1 MWIYKSMME
10 RGQTYI
16 GVRQVL
22 WVGLCML
29 LLCGC
34 SRGTYVGEL
43 PEDDD
48 APLTENIP
56 IVLGFGVSSFD
67 ILTRGSGAVESGTNL
82 EFWKNAKFYVYA
94 FNKNVE
100 TDLSVRWSEA
110 NEDIC
115 LLDANRLSEDG
126 GQSSS
131 HGKEVRVKVDNSN
144 LMPFFPDDKTGSQDI
159 YYNMKHTDWSYN
171 FFAYYL
177 DDLDLTQLQCVREK
191 NRIYYDVELDGR
203 RDFMSSVANPKL
215 QEDKYANNPYKQKI
229 MDRAYSAYSASHGLN
244 PVFSFQHHLVRLR
257 FVICRPEEGGSVPS
271 INESLVVKKVSVKS
285 KVRGRFT
292 VAVND
297 IDADDAG
304 KPHVGLSFNRED
316 YASEEAYANSEDYLY
331 LLKKNGEEI
340 GSDGWCRVIDCKKY
354 SELSAEDKKKPSF
367 LGKEDE
373 NDNSGASLLLAPAT
387 TYSARIFL
395 DEDKSSDPGHGFVD
409 VDLEPGGGAGF
420 VAGGAYVIYLTINS
434 LSDIKPNV
442 EIGEWTPG
450 GETILDPDGEFED
463 KFINLNCIIYETI
476 SSLCN
481 DDSRSVGVLFTG

>member
-100 TDLSVRWSEA
+100 IDLSVRWSEA

-159 YYNMKHTDWSYN
+159 YYNMKHTDWPYN

-409 VDLEPGGGAGF
+409 VDLEPGGGVGF

-463 KFINLNCIIYETI
+463 K
-476 SSLCN
+476 
-481 DDSRSVGVLFTG
+481 

>member
-1 MWIYKSMME
+1 
-10 RGQTYI
+10 
-16 GVRQVL
+16 
-22 WVGLCML
+22 
-29 LLCGC
+29 
-34 SRGTYVGEL
+34 
-43 PEDDD
+43 
-48 APLTENIP
+48 
-56 IVLGFGVSSFD
+56 
-67 ILTRGSGAVESGTNL
+67 
-82 EFWKNAKFYVYA
+82 
-94 FNKNVE
+94 
-100 TDLSVRWSEA
+100 
-110 NEDIC
+110 
-115 LLDANRLSEDG
+115 
-126 GQSSS
+126 
-131 HGKEVRVKVDNSN
+131 
-144 LMPFFPDDKTGSQDI
+144 MPFFPDDKTGSQDI
-159 YYNMKHTDWSYN
+159 YYNMKHTDWPYN
-171 FFAYYL
+171 FFSYYL

-203 RDFMSSVANPKL
+203 RDFMSSVADPKL

-257 FVICRPEEGGSVPS
+257 FVICRPEEGGSVPP

-297 IDADDAG
+297 IDADDAR

-354 SELSAEDKKKPSF
+354 SELSKEDKAKPSF

-409 VDLEPGGGAGF
+409 VDLEPSGGVGF

-463 KFINLNCIIYETI
+463 K
-476 SSLCN
+476 
-481 DDSRSVGVLFTG
+481 

>member
-159 YYNMKHTDWSYN
+159 YYNMKHTDWPYN

-373 NDNSGASLLLAPAT
+373 NDNSGASLLLAPST

-409 VDLEPGGGAGF
+409 VDLEPGGGVGF

-463 KFINLNCIIYETI
+463 K
-476 SSLCN
+476 
-481 DDSRSVGVLFTG
+481 

>member
-16 GVRQVL
+16 SVRQVL

-34 SRGTYVGEL
+34 SGDTYVGEL

-48 APLTENIP
+48 APLTEKIP

-115 LLDANRLSEDG
+115 LLDANRLSGDG

-159 YYNMKHTDWSYN
+159 YYNMKHTDWPYN
-171 FFAYYL
+171 FFSYYL

-354 SELSAEDKKKPSF
+354 SELSKEDKAKPSF

-409 VDLEPGGGAGF
+409 VDLEPGGGVGF

-463 KFINLNCIIYETI
+463 K
-476 SSLCN
+476 
-481 DDSRSVGVLFTG
+481 

>member
-159 YYNMKHTDWSYN
+159 YYNMKHTDWPYN

-229 MDRAYSAYSASHGLN
+229 MYRAYSAYSASHGLN

-463 KFINLNCIIYETI
+463 K
-476 SSLCN
+476 
-481 DDSRSVGVLFTG
+481 

>member
-159 YYNMKHTDWSYN
+159 YYNMKHTDWPYN

-395 DEDKSSDPGHGFVD
+395 DEDKASDPGHGFVD
-409 VDLEPGGGAGF
+409 VDLEPGGGVGF

-463 KFINLNCIIYETI
+463 K
-476 SSLCN
+476 
-481 DDSRSVGVLFTG
+481 

>member
-159 YYNMKHTDWSYN
+159 YYNMKHTDWPYN

-257 FVICRPEEGGSVPS
+257 FVICRLEEGGSVPS

-304 KPHVGLSFNRED
+304 KTHVGLSFNRED

-409 VDLEPGGGAGF
+409 VDLEPGGGVGF

-463 KFINLNCIIYETI
+463 K
-476 SSLCN
+476 
-481 DDSRSVGVLFTG
+481 

>member
-159 YYNMKHTDWSYN
+159 YYNMKHTDWPYN

-304 KPHVGLSFNRED
+304 KTHVGLSFNRED
-316 YASEEAYANSEDYLY
+316 YASEEAYVNSEDYLY

-463 KFINLNCIIYETI
+463 K
-476 SSLCN
+476 
-481 DDSRSVGVLFTG
+481 

>member
-16 GVRQVL
+16 SVRQVL

-34 SRGTYVGEL
+34 SRDTYVGEL

-115 LLDANRLSEDG
+115 LLDANRLSGDG
-126 GQSSS
+126 GQSSN

-409 VDLEPGGGAGF
+409 VDLEPGGGVGF

-434 LSDIKPNV
+434 LSSAEAHV
-442 EIGEWTPG
+442 EAGKWTPG
-450 GETILDPDGEFED
+450 GDIIINPDDEYEGE
-463 KFINLNCIIYETI
+463 
-476 SSLCN
+476 
-481 DDSRSVGVLFTG
+481 

>member
-115 LLDANRLSEDG
+115 LLDANRLPEDG

-159 YYNMKHTDWSYN
+159 YYNMKHTDWPYN

-304 KPHVGLSFNRED
+304 KTHVGLSFNRED

-409 VDLEPGGGAGF
+409 VDLEPGGGVGF

-463 KFINLNCIIYETI
+463 K
-476 SSLCN
+476 
-481 DDSRSVGVLFTG
+481 

>member
-159 YYNMKHTDWSYN
+159 YYNMKHTDWPYN

-340 GSDGWCRVIDCKKY
+340 GSDGWCRVIDCKEY

-463 KFINLNCIIYETI
+463 K
-476 SSLCN
+476 
-481 DDSRSVGVLFTG
+481 

>member
-1 MWIYKSMME
+1 M
-10 RGQTYI
+10 
-16 GVRQVL
+16 
-22 WVGLCML
+22 
-29 LLCGC
+29 
-34 SRGTYVGEL
+34 GEL

-159 YYNMKHTDWSYN
+159 YYNMKHTDWPYN

-304 KPHVGLSFNRED
+304 KPHVGLSFNREE

-463 KFINLNCIIYETI
+463 K
-476 SSLCN
+476 
-481 DDSRSVGVLFTG
+481 

>member
-126 GQSSS
+126 DNPPAM
-131 HGKEVRVKVDNSN
+131 GK
-144 LMPFFPDDKTGSQDI
+144 
-159 YYNMKHTDWSYN
+159 
-171 FFAYYL
+171 
-177 DDLDLTQLQCVREK
+177 
-191 NRIYYDVELDGR
+191 
-203 RDFMSSVANPKL
+203 
-215 QEDKYANNPYKQKI
+215 
-229 MDRAYSAYSASHGLN
+229 
-244 PVFSFQHHLVRLR
+244 R
-257 FVICRPEEGGSVPS
+257 FG
-271 INESLVVKKVSVKS
+271 
-285 KVRGRFT
+285 
-292 VAVND
+292 
-297 IDADDAG
+297 
-304 KPHVGLSFNRED
+304 
-316 YASEEAYANSEDYLY
+316 
-331 LLKKNGEEI
+331 
-340 GSDGWCRVIDCKKY
+340 
-354 SELSAEDKKKPSF
+354 
-367 LGKEDE
+367 
-373 NDNSGASLLLAPAT
+373 
-387 TYSARIFL
+387 
-395 DEDKSSDPGHGFVD
+395 
-409 VDLEPGGGAGF
+409 
-420 VAGGAYVIYLTINS
+420 
-434 LSDIKPNV
+434 
-442 EIGEWTPG
+442 
-450 GETILDPDGEFED
+450 
-463 KFINLNCIIYETI
+463 
-476 SSLCN
+476 
-481 DDSRSVGVLFTG
+481 

>member
-159 YYNMKHTDWSYN
+159 YYNMKHTDWPYN

-203 RDFMSSVANPKL
+203 RDFMSSVADPKL

-463 KFINLNCIIYETI
+463 K
-476 SSLCN
+476 
-481 DDSRSVGVLFTG
+481 

>member
-159 YYNMKHTDWSYN
+159 YYNMKHTDWPYN

-387 TYSARIFL
+387 TYSARIFWMKISRVTR
-395 DEDKSSDPGHGFVD
+395 DM
-409 VDLEPGGGAGF
+409 DL
-420 VAGGAYVIYLTINS
+420 
-434 LSDIKPNV
+434 
-442 EIGEWTPG
+442 
-450 GETILDPDGEFED
+450 
-463 KFINLNCIIYETI
+463 
-476 SSLCN
+476 
-481 DDSRSVGVLFTG
+481 

>member
-1 MWIYKSMME
+1 ME

-67 ILTRGSGAVESGTNL
+67 RLTRGSGAVESGTNL

-159 YYNMKHTDWSYN
+159 YYNMKHTDWPYN

-304 KPHVGLSFNRED
+304 KTHVGLSFNRED

-463 KFINLNCIIYETI
+463 K
-476 SSLCN
+476 
-481 DDSRSVGVLFTG
+481 

>member
-126 GQSSS
+126 GPSSS
-131 HGKEVRVKVDNSN
+131 HGKQVRVKVDNSN

-159 YYNMKHTDWSYN
+159 YYNMKHTDWPYN

-463 KFINLNCIIYETI
+463 K
-476 SSLCN
+476 
-481 DDSRSVGVLFTG
+481 

>member
-1 MWIYKSMME
+1 ME

-16 GVRQVL
+16 SVRQVL

-159 YYNMKHTDWSYN
+159 YYNMKHTDWPYN

-297 IDADDAG
+297 IDADDAR

-463 KFINLNCIIYETI
+463 K
-476 SSLCN
+476 
-481 DDSRSVGVLFTG
+481 

>member
-159 YYNMKHTDWSYN
+159 YYNMKHTDWPYN

-271 INESLVVKKVSVKS
+271 INESLVVKKGSVKS

-304 KPHVGLSFNRED
+304 KTHVGLSFNRED

-463 KFINLNCIIYETI
+463 K
-476 SSLCN
+476 
-481 DDSRSVGVLFTG
+481 

>member
-159 YYNMKHTDWSYN
+159 YYNMKHTDWPYN

-442 EIGEWTPG
+442 EISEWTPG
-450 GETILDPDGEFED
+450 GETILDPDGE
-463 KFINLNCIIYETI
+463 L
-476 SSLCN
+476 
-481 DDSRSVGVLFTG
+481 

>member
-159 YYNMKHTDWSYN
+159 YYNMKHTDWPYN

-285 KVRGRFT
+285 KVRGRIT

-304 KPHVGLSFNRED
+304 KTHVGLSFNRED

-409 VDLEPGGGAGF
+409 VDLEPGGGVGF

-463 KFINLNCIIYETI
+463 K
-476 SSLCN
+476 
-481 DDSRSVGVLFTG
+481 

>member
-1 MWIYKSMME
+1 MME

-159 YYNMKHTDWSYN
+159 YYNMKHTDWPYN

-354 SELSAEDKKKPSF
+354 SELSAEDKKKPFF

-434 LSDIKPNV
+434 LSDIKSNV

-463 KFINLNCIIYETI
+463 K
-476 SSLCN
+476 
-481 DDSRSVGVLFTG
+481 

>member
-159 YYNMKHTDWSYN
+159 YYNMKHTDWPYN

-354 SELSAEDKKKPSF
+354 SELSTEDKKKPSF

-409 VDLEPGGGAGF
+409 VDLEPGGGVGF

-463 KFINLNCIIYETI
+463 K
-476 SSLCN
+476 
-481 DDSRSVGVLFTG
+481 

>member
-159 YYNMKHTDWSYN
+159 YYNMKHTDWPYN

-354 SELSAEDKKKPSF
+354 SELSAEDKKKPFF

-409 VDLEPGGGAGF
+409 VDLEPGGG
-420 VAGGAYVIYLTINS
+420 GAYVIYLTINS
-434 LSDIKPNV
+434 LSDIKSNV

-463 KFINLNCIIYETI
+463 K
-476 SSLCN
+476 
-481 DDSRSVGVLFTG
+481 

>member
-159 YYNMKHTDWSYN
+159 YYNMKHTDWPYN

-304 KPHVGLSFNRED
+304 KIHVGLSFNRED

-409 VDLEPGGGAGF
+409 VDLEPGGGVGF

-463 KFINLNCIIYETI
+463 K
-476 SSLCN
+476 
-481 DDSRSVGVLFTG
+481 

>member
-159 YYNMKHTDWSYN
+159 YYNMKHTDWPYN

-297 IDADDAG
+297 IDADDVG

-463 KFINLNCIIYETI
+463 K
-476 SSLCN
+476 
-481 DDSRSVGVLFTG
+481 

>member
-159 YYNMKHTDWSYN
+159 YYNMKHTDWPYN

-420 VAGGAYVIYLTINS
+420 VAGGAYVIYFTINS

-463 KFINLNCIIYETI
+463 K
-476 SSLCN
+476 
-481 DDSRSVGVLFTG
+481 

>member
-1 MWIYKSMME
+1 MME

-16 GVRQVL
+16 SVRQVL

-34 SRGTYVGEL
+34 SRDTYVGEL

-48 APLTENIP
+48 APLTEKIP

-115 LLDANRLSEDG
+115 LLDANRLSGDG

-159 YYNMKHTDWSYN
+159 YYNMKHTDWPYN
-171 FFAYYL
+171 FFSYYL

-203 RDFMSSVANPKL
+203 RDFMSSVADPEL

-340 GSDGWCRVIDCKKY
+340 GSNGWCRVIDCKKY

-395 DEDKSSDPGHGFVD
+395 DEDKSSALGTKYVD
-409 VDLEPGGGAGF
+409 VDLEPSGETGF

-434 LSDIKPNV
+434 LSSVDANV
-442 EIGEWTPG
+442 EAGEWTNG
-450 GETILDPDGEFED
+450 GDIHISPDDEYKD
-463 KFINLNCIIYETI
+463 
-476 SSLCN
+476 
-481 DDSRSVGVLFTG
+481 

>member
-159 YYNMKHTDWSYN
+159 YYNMKHTDWPYN

-340 GSDGWCRVIDCKKY
+340 GSDGWCRIIDCKKY

-442 EIGEWTPG
+442 EISEWTPG

-463 KFINLNCIIYETI
+463 K
-476 SSLCN
+476 
-481 DDSRSVGVLFTG
+481 

>member
-67 ILTRGSGAVESGTNL
+67 ILTRGSGAVERGTNL

-159 YYNMKHTDWSYN
+159 YYNMKHTDWPYN

-463 KFINLNCIIYETI
+463 K
-476 SSLCN
+476 
-481 DDSRSVGVLFTG
+481 

>member
-159 YYNMKHTDWSYN
+159 YYNMKHTDWPYN

-304 KPHVGLSFNRED
+304 KTHVGLSFNRED
-316 YASEEAYANSEDYLY
+316 YASEEAYANSEDYLC

-395 DEDKSSDPGHGFVD
+395 DEDKSSDSGHGFVD
-409 VDLEPGGGAGF
+409 VDLEPGGGVGF

-450 GETILDPDGEFED
+450 GETILAVSYTHLTLPTKLE
-463 KFINLNCIIYETI
+463 
-476 SSLCN
+476 
-481 DDSRSVGVLFTG
+481 V

>member
-159 YYNMKHTDWSYN
+159 YYNMKHTDWPYN

-409 VDLEPGGGAGF
+409 VDLEPGGGVGF

-442 EIGEWTPG
+442 EIGKWTPG
-450 GETILDPDGEFED
+450 GETILDPDGKFED
-463 KFINLNCIIYETI
+463 K
-476 SSLCN
+476 
-481 DDSRSVGVLFTG
+481 

>member
-1 MWIYKSMME
+1 M
-10 RGQTYI
+10 
-16 GVRQVL
+16 
-22 WVGLCML
+22 
-29 LLCGC
+29 
-34 SRGTYVGEL
+34 GEL

-159 YYNMKHTDWSYN
+159 YYNMKHTDWPYN

-304 KPHVGLSFNRED
+304 KTHVGLSFNRED

-420 VAGGAYVIYLTINS
+420 VAGGAYAVSYTHLT
-434 LSDIKPNV
+434 LPT
-442 EIGEWTPG
+442 TP
-450 GETILDPDGEFED
+450 
-463 KFINLNCIIYETI
+463 Y
-476 SSLCN
+476 
-481 DDSRSVGVLFTG
+481 V

>member
-159 YYNMKHTDWSYN
+159 YYNMKHTDWPYN

-331 LLKKNGEEI
+331 LLEKNGEEI

-409 VDLEPGGGAGF
+409 VDLEPGGGVGF

-463 KFINLNCIIYETI
+463 K
-476 SSLCN
+476 
-481 DDSRSVGVLFTG
+481 

>member
-159 YYNMKHTDWSYN
+159 YYNMKHTDWPYN

-409 VDLEPGGGAGF
+409 VHLEPGGGVGF

-463 KFINLNCIIYETI
+463 K
-476 SSLCN
+476 
-481 DDSRSVGVLFTG
+481 

>member
-159 YYNMKHTDWSYN
+159 YYNMKHTDWPYN

-409 VDLEPGGGAGF
+409 VDLEPGGGVGF

-442 EIGEWTPG
+442 EIGEWTSG

-463 KFINLNCIIYETI
+463 K
-476 SSLCN
+476 
-481 DDSRSVGVLFTG
+481 

>member
-159 YYNMKHTDWSYN
+159 YYNMKHTDWPYN

-304 KPHVGLSFNRED
+304 KTHVGLSFNRED
-316 YASEEAYANSEDYLY
+316 YASEEAYANSEDYLC

-354 SELSAEDKKKPSF
+354 SELSVEDKKKPSF

-409 VDLEPGGGAGF
+409 VDLEPGGGVGF

-463 KFINLNCIIYETI
+463 K
-476 SSLCN
+476 
-481 DDSRSVGVLFTG
+481 

>member
-159 YYNMKHTDWSYN
+159 YYNMKHTDWPYN

-304 KPHVGLSFNRED
+304 KTHVGLSFNRED

-434 LSDIKPNV
+434 LSDI
-442 EIGEWTPG
+442 T
-450 GETILDPDGEFED
+450 
-463 KFINLNCIIYETI
+463 
-476 SSLCN
+476 
-481 DDSRSVGVLFTG
+481 SVPLKLGRIKN

>member
-159 YYNMKHTDWSYN
+159 YYNMKHTDWPYN

-395 DEDKSSDPGHGFVD
+395 DEDKSSDPGYGFVD
-409 VDLEPGGGAGF
+409 VDLEPGGGVGF

-463 KFINLNCIIYETI
+463 K
-476 SSLCN
+476 
-481 DDSRSVGVLFTG
+481 